1 LGFAPTPQQYRAY
14 EYAGWHEKGKKAV
27 PAHGGAR
34 DTFWTNVGRGQNIL
48 TRIAAV
54 GGASTATELRH
65 KELIQS
71 PKYILEQLEKE
82 AARLAEITRLELVEK
97 NRLLD
102 LESQRL
108 VELEIAKQTAI
119 DEYIIEQ
126 KEITRIGNQRLEDQR
141 LEKERIELENQTV
154 VTPIPDITN
163 TIITIPQG
171 YHKMPDGTI
180 MKGSKH
186 KTEREKLVEKTSI
199 SILVIGAIGLYLAL
213 RFKS

>member
-1 LGFAPTPQQYRAY
+1 MGFAPTPEQTRA
-14 EYAGWHEKGKKAV
+14 ESVYASWHEKGKKSV
-27 PAHGGAR
+27 PASGGAR
-34 DTFWTNVGRGQNIL
+34 DTYWTNVSRGNEIL
-48 TRIAAV
+48 RRIQAV
-54 GGASTATELRH
+54 GGASSPDELRH

-126 KEITRIGNQRLEDQR
+126 KEITRIENQRLEN
-141 LEKERIELENQTV
+141 ERIELENQTI
-154 VTPIPDITN
+154 VTPISNITN
-163 TIITIPQG
+163 PIITPI
-171 YHKMPDGTI
+171 I
-180 MKGSKH
+180 
-186 KTEREKLVEKTSI
+186 EKKKEIGIGLIV
-199 SILVIGAIGLYLAL
+199 LGAIGTLLIL
-213 RFKS
+213 LKK